1 MPDYRRISV
10 IIPAF
15 QESARIGA
23 TISAWSNYLEQNY
36 PNSEI
41 ILVCDGCTDNTAEVA
56 QASFQSSN
64 CTNCAFEIIELAQNQ
79 GKGKAVQTGILKAS
93 KDLVVYTDSDLSY
106 LPDILNQFIQAIEEG
121 ADIAIAQRSKD
132 EQYPGFGRR
141 LIASI
146 SRFVIG
152 NFVLPGVRDTQ
163 AGFKLFK
170 REAAIDVFKK
180 MTINRFLFDLEILT
194 IANIKKYKIAK
205 VYVDWQDRPGS
216 TVRIYVDTM
225 RSGRDLLLI
234 MMRKFIGCYR

>member
-15 QESARIGA
+15 QESSRIGA
-23 TISAWSNYLEQNY
+23 TIQAWSNYLEQNY
-36 PNSEI
+36 AGSEI
-41 ILVCDGCTDNTAEVA
+41 IVVCDGCTDNTANVA
-56 QASFQSSN
+56 RQSMQSPN
-64 CTNCAFEIIELAQNQ
+64 CTLDVIELVQNQ
-79 GKGKAVQTGILKAS
+79 GKGKAVQTGILKATR
-93 KDLVVYTDSDLSY
+93 DLVVYTDSDLSY
-106 LPDILNQFIQAIEEG
+106 MPDILEKFIDAINNG

-141 LIASI
+141 LIASV

-170 REAAIDVFKK
+170 REVAIDVFKK

-194 IANIKKYKIAK
+194 IANIKKYKIDK

-234 MMRKFIGCYR
+234 MMRKFIGRYR

>member
-15 QESARIGA
+15 QESGRIGG
-23 TISAWSNYLEQNY
+23 TIKAWSTYLEHNY
-36 PNSEI
+36 PQSQI
-41 ILVCDGCTDNTAEVA
+41 IVVCDGCTDNTAEIA
-56 QASFQSSN
+56 KTSMQSPN
-64 CTNCAFEIIELAQNQ
+64 CNLLVIELAQNQ

-93 KDLVVYTDSDLSY
+93 LDLVVYTDSDLSY
-106 LPDILNQFIQAIEEG
+106 MPDILEKFIDAIENG

-132 EQYPGFGRR
+132 EQYPGLGRR

-170 REAAIDVFKK
+170 KEVAVDVFKK

-194 IANIKKYKIAK
+194 IANIKKYKIEK

-216 TVRIYVDTM
+216 TVRIYLDTM

-234 MMRKFIGCYR
+234 MMRKIFGGYR

>member
-15 QESARIGA
+15 QESGRIGG
-23 TISAWSNYLEQNY
+23 TITAWSNYLDKNY
-36 PNSEI
+36 PGSEI
-41 ILVCDGCTDNTAEVA
+41 ITVCDGCTDNTAEVA
-56 QASFQSSN
+56 RASMQS
-64 CTNCAFEIIELAQNQ
+64 TNCALGVIELAKNQ
-79 GKGKAVQTGILKAS
+79 GKGKAVQTGVLKATN
-93 KDLVVYTDSDLSY
+93 DLVVYTDSDLSY
-106 LPDILNQFIQAIEEG
+106 MPDILQKFIEAIENG

-141 LIASI
+141 FIASV

-170 REAAIDVFKK
+170 REVAVDVFKK

-216 TVRIYVDTM
+216 TVRIYLDTM

-234 MMRKFIGCYR
+234 MMRKFLGGYR

>member
-1 MPDYRRISV
+1 MSDYRRISV

-15 QESARIGA
+15 QESGRIGG
-23 TISAWSNYLEQNY
+23 TITAWSSYLNENY

-41 ILVCDGCTDNTAEVA
+41 ILVCDGCTDNTAEMA
-56 QASFQSSN
+56 RSSLQASSN
-64 CTNCAFEIIELAQNQ
+64 CTLEVIELPINQ
-79 GKGKAVQTGILKAS
+79 GKGKAVQTGVLKAAQ
-93 KDLVVYTDSDLSY
+93 DLVVYTDSDLSY
-106 LPDILNQFIQAIEEG
+106 LPNILNQFIEAIEEG

-132 EQYPGFGRR
+132 EKYPGFGRR

-170 REAAIDVFKK
+170 REVAVDIFKK

-194 IANIKKYKIAK
+194 IANIKKYKIEK
-205 VYVDWQDRPGS
+205 IYVDWQDRPGS
-216 TVRIYVDTM
+216 TVRIYLDTM

-234 MMRKFIGCYR
+234 MMRKLAGKYR